1 MIRELP
7 TPPPAHQHS
16 PNQADIS
23 RAQTSYQQMLY
34 QMQLVRHQQIDMA
47 RIYSPAPPH
56 ALNPAEAAE
65 LQRQAPSSLP
75 PHLRALA
82 AGGEHRTTESPLQ
95 GSVAVPLAGAY
106 HRPASSGP
114 GYHHAPVAPPS
125 PSHQHRQTHVYGEE
139 AHAGYRPSPPPAHLS
154 GSRSTGLAQPTPAC
168 EAPSSGTS
176 LAVRPQAIRT
186 PPHASQVPPQADSLV
201 MLLQRY
207 PIMWQGLMALKNDHA
222 VVQMHFISGNPHVAR
237 GSLPMSPDGL
247 TLPLRIAQRMRLE
260 QQQLEGVMRKIQIEQ
275 EHCILLALPCGR
287 DAMDV
292 LQQSNNL
299 RQGFITY
306 LQLKQAAGIVNIAAP
321 GSHQVTFHSTRYTFL
336 NSMNFYLR
344 EYSRFKL

>member
-16 PNQADIS
+16 PTPADVS
-23 RAQTSYQQMLY
+23 RAQTSYQQLLY
-34 QMQLVRHQQIDMA
+34 QQFVRQQQHMDMA
-47 RIYSPAPPH
+47 RIYSPAPPPH
-56 ALNPAEAAE
+56 AAPNPSEA
-65 LQRQAPSSLP
+65 PNLP

-82 AGGEHRTTESPLQ
+82 AGGEHRSTESPLQ
-95 GSVAVPLAGAY
+95 GSVAVPLAGAGY
-106 HRPASSGP
+106 HRPAASG
-114 GYHHAPVAPPS
+114 YQHATPAAPPS
-125 PSHQHRQTHVYGEE
+125 PSSHQPRQTHVYAGEE

-154 GSRSTGLAQPTPAC
+154 GCRSTSLAQPTPAC
-168 EAPSSGTS
+168 EAPSS
-176 LAVRPQAIRT
+176 VRPQPVRT

-237 GSLPMSPDGL
+237 GSLPVSPDGL

-321 GSHQVTFHSTRYTFL
+321 GSHQVSFFHFNPVERVAL
-336 NSMNFYLR
+336 MIVA
-344 EYSRFKL
+344 